1 MPRYG
6 TAVREIELALPVPL
20 QGHLGRVDHA
30 ESVLD
35 PLSIRS
41 VFIEISGRSFTIIA
55 LDALSAAP
63 EITHEIRAGLKQGRN
78 AGESTVIVAAT
89 HTHTAPATIHLGTT
103 EPDERYVSQIVTLGI
118 ECARESETRAE
129 NCRLRFIEN
138 PVNRFAMNRRADGP
152 RGIEMCPDPAGSVDP
167 MVSVLLFESLKS
179 RRSCS
184 LTVLAMH
191 PTTLGLSVNRVS
203 ADYPGRLRDRI
214 EGALGSGHTAV
225 VLQGAAADT
234 KPILSPAAKQFPE
247 GNERTIDTIA
257 LELSRSIENQIAD
270 APLLAARRL
279 GVRRTVLRAGFD
291 YSAQRTW
298 EVSGAGYSLA
308 AAHIPGNPL
317 RAFSQVWNESI
328 ACSPERAKVHEPLFE
343 LFAVSFGTGPAFVFL
358 PFEPF
363 SFTARRIR
371 GDSPFQSTITVG
383 YANAGYGYV
392 PPLCEI
398 ERGGYEC
405 EQAYRFY
412 RMPFPF
418 HPGTEESVRKA
429 VIAELTALYDENSPG
444 AVHIRGR
451 GAARRP

>member
-1 MPRYG
+1 MLRCG
-6 TAVREIELALPVPL
+6 TAVREIELTLPVPL

-55 LDALSAAP
+55 LDALGAAP
-63 EITHEIRAGLKQGRN
+63 EITHEIRAGLKHGRN

-89 HTHTAPATIHLGTT
+89 HTHTAPATIHLETT
-103 EPDERYVSQIVTLGI
+103 EPDERYVSQIVALGI
-118 ECARESETRAE
+118 ECARESEIRAE

-138 PVNRFAMNRRADGP
+138 PVNRFAMNRRAEGP
-152 RGIEMCPDPAGSVDP
+152 RGIEMRPDPAGSVDP

-214 EGALGSGHTAV
+214 EGALGSGHTAI

-234 KPILSPAAKQFPE
+234 KPIFSPAAKKFPE
-247 GNERTIDTIA
+247 GNARTIDTIA

-270 APLLAARRL
+270 APLLTARCL
-279 GVRRTVLRAGFD
+279 GVRRTMLRAGFD

-298 EVSGAGYSLA
+298 EVSGVGDSLA
-308 AAHIPGNPL
+308 ASHIPGNPL
-317 RAFSQVWNESI
+317 RTFSQVWNERI
-328 ACSPERAKVHEPLFE
+328 ACSPERAKAHEPLFE
-343 LFAVSFGTGPAFVFL
+343 LFAVSLGKGPAFVFL

-383 YANAGYGYV
+383 YANGSYGYV
-392 PPLCEI
+392 PPLYEI
-398 ERGGYEC
+398 ERGDTSVSRPIVFTVC
-405 EQAYRFY
+405 R
-412 RMPFPF
+412 FPF
-418 HPGTEESVRKA
+418 TRQRRKA
-429 VIAELTALYDENSPG
+429 SEKP
-444 AVHIRGR
+444 
-451 GAARRP
+451 